1 MSKRVLITGADGFIG
16 KNLFWNLK
24 VNGYEDID
32 CYTRNSTDEEL
43 ALYTSR
49 CDFVFHLAGVNR
61 PKDESEFRTG
71 NADLTRKII
80 DNLEKNKNFVPILL
94 SSSTQAGLDN
104 PYGASKREAE
114 QAVFVYGR
122 ENDLPV
128 YVYRLP
134 NVFGKW
140 SRPNYNSVV
149 ATFCHNIS
157 HDLPIQINNAE
168 TELHLVYI
176 DDVVEQFQRCMEKN
190 IRLGDGEFVIFPPHR
205 IYDVKLGEIAR
216 LIEDF
221 KESRKTIEA
230 PLMKE
235 GFAKKLYSTYLSYL
249 PEDKFSYPLEMH
261 VDQRGSFTEFLR
273 TPERGQVSV
282 NISHPGITKGQHWHN
297 SKNEKFL
304 VVKGKGLIQFR
315 KMGTDEIIDYHV
327 SGDKLE
333 VVDIP
338 TGYTHNII
346 NEGDEDMVTI
356 MWANEPFD
364 PEHPDTFREEV

>member
-80 DNLEKNKNFVPILL
+80 DNLEKNNNFVPILL

-216 LIEDF
+216 LIEGF